1 MADPRPVFDQLN
13 IVAGAH
19 HVSAQRSMAD
29 SQPVLD
35 IDSIAFAR
43 VWNTGW
49 RQDSNLAGRVVVV
62 SASSRATPLIGCTRT

>member
-1 MADPRPVFDQLN
+1 
-13 IVAGAH
+13 
-19 HVSAQRSMAD
+19 MAD